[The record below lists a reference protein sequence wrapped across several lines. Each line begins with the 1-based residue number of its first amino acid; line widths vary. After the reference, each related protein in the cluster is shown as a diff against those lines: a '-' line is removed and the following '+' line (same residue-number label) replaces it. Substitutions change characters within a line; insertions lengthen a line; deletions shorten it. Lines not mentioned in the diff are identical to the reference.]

1 MPVET
6 DSLIAH
12 LVDEG
17 VRLASA
23 AGAAGWES
31 PVPRTDWTVRD
42 LVTHVGGVHR
52 WAADVIRTGAAD
64 LTTPLGLAVGQGPPD
79 EELLG
84 WYREGHEALVAAL
97 REAPPDLEA
106 GTFLPAPSPRNF
118 WARRQAH
125 ETAIHRADADAAC
138 GVAAVFDPDFAQD
151 GIAELL
157 QGFAARQHGPELGD
171 TLTLRCTDG
180 PSWVVDL
187 SGERVTAAPMPEVER
202 GDVSGSSSD
211 VYLWTWNRDSSALVD
226 ETLPAVEWWRDAV
239 TVTWS

>member
-12 LVDEG
+12 LADEG

-23 AGAAGWES
+23 TGAAGWEV
-31 PVPRTDWTVRD
+31 PVPRTDWTIRE

-52 WAADVIRTGAAD
+52 WAADVVRRGAAD

-79 EELLG
+79 EELLR

-97 REAPPDLEA
+97 RDAPSDLAA
-106 GTFLPAPSPRNF
+106 GTFLPAPSPRHF

-138 GVAAVFDPDFAQD
+138 GVTAVFDPAFAQD

-157 QGFAARQHGPELGD
+157 QGFAARKPGPALGG

-180 PSWVVDL
+180 LSWVVDL
-187 SGERVTAAPMPEVER
+187 GGDRVSATPVPDVDH

-211 VYLWTWNRDSSALVD
+211 VYLWAWNRDSPAKVD
-226 ETLPAVEWWRDAV
+226 DAQPGVRWWPDAV